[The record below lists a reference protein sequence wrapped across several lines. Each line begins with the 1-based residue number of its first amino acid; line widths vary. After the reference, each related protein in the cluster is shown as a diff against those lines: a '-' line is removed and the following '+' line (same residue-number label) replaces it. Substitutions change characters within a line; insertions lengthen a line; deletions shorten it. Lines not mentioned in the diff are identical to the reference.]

1 MRFITALLGAL
12 LGVTCAVHVLP
23 GAAAGQAAKVDPA
36 QAQEIVTKV
45 CAACHAADGNSTS
58 PVNPVLAGQHADYIV
73 KQLADFKGNTER
85 KNPVMLGMSA
95 SLSAQDMKN
104 LGVYFEAQ
112 KPKTRAAKD
121 PALVKLGQ
129 QIYRGGIMA
138 KGVAACTS
146 CHGPNGAGI
155 PAQFP
160 RLAGQFPEYIATQLQ
175 GFRAG
180 ERANDPNRMMRAVAA
195 RLSDPEIK
203 AVSEYIAGL
212 R

>member
-1 MRFITALLGAL
+1 MRFITALLGMFCAGHVV
-12 LGVTCAVHVLP
+12 LGS
-23 GAAAGQAAKVDPA
+23 AAEQAAKADPA
-36 QAQEIVTKV
+36 QAQQIVTQV
-45 CAACHAADGNSTS
+45 CAACHAADGNSAS
-58 PVNPVLAGQHADYIV
+58 PVNPVLAGQHADYV
-73 KQLADFKGNTER
+73 AKQLADFKGNTER

-95 SLSAQDMKN
+95 SLSPQDMKN
-104 LGVYFEAQ
+104 LGAYFEAQ

-121 PALVKLGQ
+121 PALVKIGQ

-138 KGVAACTS
+138 KGVAACAS

-160 RLAGQFPEYIATQLQ
+160 RVAGQYPEYTAAQLH

-180 ERANDPNRMMRAVAA
+180 ERANDPNGMMRTVAA
-195 RLSDPEIK
+195 GLSDREIK

>member
-1 MRFITALLGAL
+1 MRLITALLGLIGAGYIP
-12 LGVTCAVHVLP
+12 LGY
-23 GAAAGQAAKVDPA
+23 AAAPAAKVDPA
-36 QAQEIVTKV
+36 QAQQIVTKV
-45 CAACHAADGNSTS
+45 CAACHATDGNSAT
-58 PVNPVLAGQHADYIV
+58 PVNPVLAGQHADYIA
-73 KQLADFKGNTER
+73 KQLADFKGDKER

-95 SLSAQDMKN
+95 TLSAQDMQN
-104 LGVYFEAQ
+104 LGAYFEAQ

-121 PALVKLGQ
+121 PALVTLGQ
-129 QIYRGGIMA
+129 QIYRGGILA

-160 RLAGQFPEYIATQLQ
+160 RLAGQYAEYTAAQLQ

-180 ERANDPNRMMRAVAA
+180 ERNNDANRMMRATAA
-195 RLSDPEIK
+195 RLSDAEIK

>member
-1 MRFITALLGAL
+1 MRFITALLG
-12 LGVTCAVHVLP
+12 VVCAGYFPFAH
-23 GAAAGQAAKVDPA
+23 AAEQAAKADPA
-36 QAQEIVTKV
+36 QAREIVTKV

-58 PVNPVLAGQHADYIV
+58 PANPVLAGQHADYIA

-85 KNPVMLGMSA
+85 KNPVMLGMSS
-95 SLSAQDMKN
+95 SLSAQDMQN
-104 LGVYFEAQ
+104 LGAYFEAQ

-138 KGVAACTS
+138 KSVAACTS
-146 CHGPNGAGI
+146 CHGPNGSGM

-160 RLAGQFPEYIATQLQ
+160 RLASQYPEYIAAQLQ
-175 GFRAG
+175 SFRAG
-180 ERANDPNRMMRAVAA
+180 ERTNDPGRMMRAIAA
-195 RLSDPEIK
+195 RLSDTEIK